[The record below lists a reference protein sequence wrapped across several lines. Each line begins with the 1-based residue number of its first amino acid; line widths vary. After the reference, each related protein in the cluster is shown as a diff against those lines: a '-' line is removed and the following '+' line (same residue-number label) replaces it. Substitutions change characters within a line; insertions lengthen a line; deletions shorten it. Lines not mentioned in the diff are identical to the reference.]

1 MDPNTDQP
9 LMDCC
14 SGRYRTRQLGSGR
27 RSGIWVEPRRS
38 AFFVGL
44 IAALAVVKLTSTSP
58 VSESGLDHVVWFMAA
73 AIANFDGVAAL
84 IGGTALVGARRRMG
98 H

>member
-1 MDPNTDQP
+1 LGAVAAQV
-9 LMDCC
+9 
-14 SGRYRTRQLGSGR
+14 SGWNHVG
-27 RSGIWVEPRRS
+27 P